1 MVLILQMKLDPF
13 RAGHMVHN
21 IDCIIFYSHRVNT
34 EVKQKEPPS
43 PVKVENKKV
52 PETKPI
58 PQSTVSNLPY
68 SANCGYHLVLK

>member
-1 MVLILQMKLDPF
+1 MVLCLQMKLDPF
-13 RAGHMVHN
+13 HARHVVHN
-21 IDCIIFYSHRVNT
+21 IDCNIFYSHRVNT

-58 PQSTVSNLPY
+58 PQSTVSNFVY
-68 SANCGYHLVLK
+68 NANCGHHLVLK